1 MGGGTMKAIKL
12 MVLGIFGVSLILVSV
27 ASAADWY
34 VPGDFTT
41 IQQAIDNG
49 SVATGDRII
58 VGPGNH
64 AGALVTKGVEIKGE
78 GGATISSGP
87 AHGSGL
93 IMGFRLLAGS
103 NGATISHLT
112 FQVDLA
118 IMNGAAV
125 NDVTITHCTF
135 LNTIQA
141 ISNWRGSSWNIT
153 HNEII
158 DLRTR
163 NGGGIGI
170 LIGDFT
176 GGTVTDNVVAHNKIS
191 GTLTSM
197 SGELGGYNGSGI
209 VLYADFRWGAGGTA
223 NMSFN
228 RVVKNKVSLT
238 SASALVD
245 VVAFEMTD
253 TRDDETFAVIHD
265 NAIGFN
271 DFRGTALQIV
281 LTPETLADANDI
293 SRNLGDNRGHGL
305 HPSVFH
311 PD

>member
-1 MGGGTMKAIKL
+1 MKAIKL
-12 MVLGIFGVSLILVSV
+12 MILGILGVSLTLVSV
-27 ASAADWY
+27 VSAADWY

-170 LIGDFT
+170 LIGDFA